1 MDDYEL
7 LLDEIQSELPVI
19 EGSLLEKTGRHG
31 LYRSGRIYIEKTL
44 SPTKKR
50 EVLAEEYGHF
60 KTSVGNILDQ
70 EKHANRKQELQARNI
85 SYENIVSLEKLIAC
99 SEANLSNHYECAEFL
114 NVSVETLKNALAY
127 YQQKYG
133 YTYFYKG
140 RIFEF
145 RDLSVMILNTGLL
158 QNWKARN

>member
-19 EGSLLEKTGRHG
+19 EGSLLEKTGRQG

-44 SPTKKR
+44 PTSKKR
-50 EVLAEEYGHF
+50 EILAEEYGHF

-70 EKHANRKQELQARNI
+70 KKHDNRKQELQARNV
-85 SYENIVSLEKLIAC
+85 SYESTVSLEKLIEC

-114 NVSVETLKNALAY
+114 NVSVETLKDALAY

-158 QNWKARN
+158 QN

>member
-7 LLDEIQSELPVI
+7 LLDEVQTELPVI
-19 EGSLLEKTGRHG
+19 EGSLFEKTGRQG

-44 SPTKKR
+44 PPTKKR

-70 EKHANRKQELQARNI
+70 KKQVNRKQELQARNV
-85 SYENIVSLEKLIAC
+85 SYENIISLEKLIEC

-114 NVSVETLKNALAY
+114 NVSVEILKNALVY

-133 YTYFYKG
+133 CTHFYKG

-145 RDLSVMILNTGLL
+145 RDLSVIILNTGLL
-158 QNWKARN
+158 QEKHN